1 VPADQENERYHRY
14 RQQRAVLRF
23 HLVEG
28 QVLEGSLKWYD
39 RYAVKLRPTDRG
51 PDVTVHKH
59 AVRYYEV
66 GAPGSRQG
74 SPGRGEEA

>member
-1 VPADQENERYHRY
+1 
-14 RQQRAVLRF
+14 VLRL

-59 AVRYYEV
+59 AVCYYEV
-66 GAPGSRQG
+66 RASGSRLG
-74 SPGRGEEA
+74 SSGQGEEA